1 MSERLS
7 QLHSWLRKTL
17 GTDQYEFGPASS
29 DASFRRYF
37 RVGVKGAETKI
48 VMDAPPSTENCTP
61 FIKVAQMLRNMGL
74 HVPELYA
81 QDLAQGFLLLSD
93 LGESQYLRVIN
104 PGNVGRLYGDALS
117 ALVALQAHG
126 ISVDL
131 PSYDRA
137 LLLRELEIFREWY
150 LGKHICY
157 PLTQDLNN
165 QISKCYEFLV
175 SAALEQPRVIVHRDF
190 HSRNLLFTPKHNP
203 GILDFQ
209 DAVIGPITYDV
220 VSLLR
225 DCYIAWPLDQ
235 IHDWV
240 RGYHQLCLQSG
251 VLHLDNEPQFF
262 RWFDLM
268 GVQRHLKAAGIFAR
282 LNHRDGKPDYLRDV
296 PRTLSYVQSVA
307 QHYPELNAI
316 KTLLDSIPF
325 AEQA

>member
-1 MSERLS
+1 MSDRLS

-17 GTDQYEFGPASS
+17 GTEHYTFAPASS

-37 RVGVKGAETKI
+37 RVGVGGASTKI
-48 VMDAPPSTENCTP
+48 VMDAPPERENCAP
-61 FIKVAQMLRNMGL
+61 FIKIAKMFGDMGL
-74 HVPELYA
+74 HVPQMYA

-93 LGESQYLRVIN
+93 LGEGQYLRVLN
-104 PGNVGRLYGDALS
+104 QANVGRLYGDALS
-117 ALVALQAHG
+117 ALMTLQAHG
-126 ISVDL
+126 TAVDL

-150 LGKHICY
+150 LGKHVHY
-157 PLTQDLNN
+157 PLNDELNRK
-165 QISKCYEFLV
+165 ITECYEFLV
-175 SAALEQPRVIVHRDF
+175 AAALEQPRVIVHRDF
-190 HSRNLLFTPKHNP
+190 HSRNLLLTPKHNP

-209 DAVIGPITYDV
+209 DAVIGPITYDL

-225 DCYIAWPLDQ
+225 DCYITWPLHQ

-240 RGYHQLCLQSG
+240 RGYQQLCLQSG
-251 VLHLDNEPQFF
+251 VLRIDDEPQFL

-282 LNHRDGKPDYLRDV
+282 LNHRDGKPDYLQDV

-307 QHYPELNAI
+307 QHYPELNTI

-325 AEQA
+325 VEQA